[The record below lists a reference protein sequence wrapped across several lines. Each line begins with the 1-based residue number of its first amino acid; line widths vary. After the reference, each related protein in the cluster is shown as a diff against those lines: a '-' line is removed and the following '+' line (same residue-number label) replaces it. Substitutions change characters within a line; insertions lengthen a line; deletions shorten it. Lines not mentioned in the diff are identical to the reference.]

1 MPQFSIPFMATV
13 TVTNVNIRSELHGDG
28 HVPAAD
34 ISLKMSTSNQVLT
47 EFDTALRAAIY
58 KPAEENYHQPQAELD
73 GIDPISDLP
82 LLRCASIEQPIKLKP
97 EFVGYTLEIDRG
109 LGMGSNIFVDG
120 CSVNKFRADCKEG
133 GTVDLLFRVQAS
145 GLKEDVIGKLA
156 TLIGS
161 ETRITLTPPE
171 ERQAAIDGT
180 VAAFAADVGG
190 SDDDATDAF
199 VKVHA

>member
-1 MPQFSIPFMATV
+1 MNQFTIPYMAAV
-13 TVTNVNIRSELHGDG
+13 TVTNVNVRTELHGDG

-34 ISLKMSTSNQVLT
+34 ISIKMSTTNHVLT
-47 EFDTALRAAIY
+47 EFDGALRAAMY
-58 KPAEENYHQPQAELD
+58 KPADVGYHQGELD
-73 GIDPISDLP
+73 GIEPISDLP

-109 LGMGSNIFVDG
+109 LGTGSNIVVMD
-120 CSVNKFRADCKEG
+120 CALNKFRADCKEG
-133 GTVDLLFRVQAS
+133 GTVDLMFRVQAS
-145 GLKEDVIGKLA
+145 QLKEEVIGKLA

-180 VAAFAADVGG
+180 VAAFEADVGG
-190 SDDDATDAF
+190 ADDDDATDAF
-199 VKVHA
+199 VKAHA